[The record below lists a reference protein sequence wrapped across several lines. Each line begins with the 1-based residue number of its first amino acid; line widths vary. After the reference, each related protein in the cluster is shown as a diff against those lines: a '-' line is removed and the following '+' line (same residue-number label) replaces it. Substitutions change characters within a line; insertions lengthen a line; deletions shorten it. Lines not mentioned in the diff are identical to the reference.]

1 MESWGQGPGLPQ
13 DSHRIPQQLT
23 HFFTQFPLNFGHQC
37 QRSPPRLFADADACI
52 VTWSV
57 QAESAS
63 LAGSDSPKPMV
74 GYRRCSPTN
83 NQLWQS
89 EVFWSTGSYDPGKPL
104 WFMEDPLAKAWIVD
118 DTQYLI
124 ILNINLYGNRI
135 LNIVTNRNSWNSIL
149 LIADFILCPLSCR
162 WPANKNDVC
171 LLGSLKLEYP
181 SKGFSSKRHRSETK
195 DLIIKT
201 PCSKALLLD
210 DHMGLYYLICNWGYG
225 SVWKI
230 DQNRVRRNLQW
241 FIIILNRKFG
251 ARFSDIS
258 ISSNPWW
265 RSLKKIRLAPEAN
278 REPAP
283 GTAGTVETDLGS
295 GKVYWSTFPDTQHF
309 CGSSMLKTDLVG
321 GLNPS
326 EKY

>member
-1 MESWGQGPGLPQ
+1 
-13 DSHRIPQQLT
+13 
-23 HFFTQFPLNFGHQC
+23 
-37 QRSPPRLFADADACI
+37 
-52 VTWSV
+52 
-57 QAESAS
+57 
-63 LAGSDSPKPMV
+63 
-74 GYRRCSPTN
+74 
-83 NQLWQS
+83 
-89 EVFWSTGSYDPGKPL
+89 
-104 WFMEDPLAKAWIVD
+104 MEDPLAKAWIVD

-225 SVWKI
+225 SVWEI
-230 DQNRVRRNLQW
+230 DQNRVRRNIQW
-241 FIIILNRKFG
+241 FIIILNWKLGGPIFRHINIIQ
-251 ARFSDIS
+251 SMMEI
-258 ISSNPWW
+258 
-265 RSLKKIRLAPEAN
+265 LKKNQASPWSE
-278 REPAP
+278 P
-283 GTAGTVETDLGS
+283 GTGTGNCRNCRNRSRKRKSVLIHFPWHTALLRIIYVENWSGWWLG
-295 GKVYWSTFPDTQHF
+295 H
-309 CGSSMLKTDLVG
+309 
-321 GLNPS
+321 PS
-326 EKY
+326 EKYEGQLGWLFPIYGNIENVPNHQPVML